1 MPALKGRGVCQV
13 YANRL
18 GSDRGLLALRHRP
31 ELGKHSRRRLVAE
44 AWHGSN
50 PRAATAATATTSTTA
65 SAAGTPGVALR
76 NLDEAA
82 AVE

>member
-1 MPALKGRGVCQV
+1 MCQV

-18 GSDRGLLALRHRP
+18 GSDRGLLALRDSP

-44 AWHGSN
+44 ARHGSD
-50 PRAATAATATTSTTA
+50 PRAATATTTA
-65 SAAGTPGVALR
+65 ASPAASATGTPGVALR
-76 NLDEAA
+76 HLDQAA